1 MFTRQKFL
9 LAYLLA
15 SGGRCEK
22 IQLMKGLFY
31 LCQESDKN
39 LYDFHPYRYGP
50 YSLVVDL
57 DCKTLSSKNLIAI
70 DGKNIQVNFEL
81 ADKQKIIADIGSE
94 SWCKLSEI
102 SSRINRLDFEKLL
115 DELYKSYPYFAIN
128 NEKKNKPFKCSDPR
142 LDPNKQTA
150 KIFTVGYEGVSIDQF
165 FNNLIRNNVTTLVDV
180 RNNPRSMKYGFTES
194 TLRKLCTDR
203 NIGYISVK
211 NLGIPSEFRQEL
223 HTQKDYDD
231 LFAQF
236 EKKHIPKTGPD
247 LQKLKEL
254 LDQGKRIAL
263 LCFEKDIHQC
273 HRAVVAKHLY
283 IYCKKNYELE
293 HILTA

>member
-9 LAYLLA
+9 LGYLLA
-15 SGGRCEK
+15 SGGRCDK

-31 LCQESDKN
+31 LCEESGKN

-57 DCKTLSSKNLIAI
+57 DCKTLSNKNLIVI
-70 DGKNIQVNFEL
+70 DGKNIQVNLEP
-81 ADKQKIIADIGSE
+81 ADEQKIKADIGSE
-94 SWCKLSEI
+94 NWCKLSNI
-102 SSRINRLDFEKLL
+102 SNRINPLNFEKLL

-128 NEKKNKPFKCSDPR
+128 NEKKNKSFKGSDPR

-165 FNNLIRNNVTTLVDV
+165 FNNLIQNNVTTLVDV

-203 NIGYISVK
+203 KISYISVK

-223 HTQKDYDD
+223 HTQQDYDD

-236 EKKHIPKTGPD
+236 EKKHIPKTGSD
-247 LQKLKEL
+247 LQTLKEL
-254 LDQGKRIAL
+254 LHQGERIAL
-263 LCFEKDIHQC
+263 LCFEKDIRQC

-283 IYCKKNYELE
+283 VYCENTYELE
-293 HILTA
+293 HIPTA

>member
-1 MFTRQKFL
+1 M
-9 LAYLLA
+9 
-15 SGGRCEK
+15 
-22 IQLMKGLFY
+22 
-31 LCQESDKN
+31 
-39 LYDFHPYRYGP
+39 
-50 YSLVVDL
+50 VDL
-57 DCKTLSSKNLIAI
+57 DCKALSNKNLIAI
-70 DGKNIQVNFEL
+70 DSKNLQANLEP
-81 ADKQKIIADIGSE
+81 ADEQKIIADIGSE
-94 SWCKLSEI
+94 NQYKLSDI
-102 SSRINRLDFEKLL
+102 SSRINHLNFEKLL

-128 NEKKNKPFKCSDPR
+128 NEKKNKPFKGSDPR

-165 FNNLIRNNVTTLVDV
+165 FNNLIQSNVTTLVDV

-203 NIGYISVK
+203 HISYISVK
-211 NLGIPSEFRQEL
+211 NLGIPSEFRQKL
-223 HTQKDYDD
+223 HTQQDYDD

-236 EKKHIPKTGPD
+236 EKKHMPKTNPD

-263 LCFEKDIHQC
+263 LCFEKDICQC

-283 IYCKKNYELE
+283 AYCKNTYELE
-293 HILTA
+293 HIPTA